1 VAKLGKVEKH
11 VLVCEHKDCEK
22 RGGRD
27 VYKSLKGALKE
38 TGLRERVMVSRVGC
52 FDQCDDGPVV
62 VVYPEGVWYG
72 RVDERAAREIVGR
85 QVGEGRTAPCKVLR
99 DLREPAAR
107 RE

>member
-1 VAKLGKVEKH
+1 VAKLRKIEKH

-27 VYKSLKGALKE
+27 AYKSLKGALKE
-38 TGLRERVMVSRVGC
+38 AGLRERVMVSRVGC

-72 RVDERAAREIVGR
+72 RVDERGAAEIVAR
-85 QVGEGRTAPCKVLR
+85 QVAEGRPAGCKVLR
-99 DLREPAAR
+99 DLREPPAGG
-107 RE
+107 